1 MAKSPHA
8 KLSRRERQIMDIVY
22 KLGETSV
29 SDVQERI
36 EDDPGYDSIRVTLS
50 ILAKKGHLT
59 HRRDGRRYIYSPT
72 VSRKRASRSAARSLI
87 ETFFGGS
94 PSEAILTMLDVS
106 SAKLSEKELDEI
118 AALIEREKE
127 S

>member
-1 MAKSPHA
+1 MPKSPHS

-22 KLGETSV
+22 KLGEASV
-29 SDVQERI
+29 SDVQDRI
-36 EDDPGYDSIRVTLS
+36 EDDPGYDSIRVTLG
-50 ILAKKGHLT
+50 ILAKKGHLI

-72 VSRKRASRSAARSLI
+72 VSRQRASRSAARNLI

-106 SAKLSEKELDEI
+106 SAKLTERELEEI
-118 AALIEREKE
+118 AALIEREKK